1 MRAFISIDLEGMPFI
16 VSREHLF
23 VKGALYSEARKIAT
37 EITLTVAEAL
47 HEKGFDEVIVAD
59 SHGPMVNL
67 LIDELPEYV
76 EIVRGFP
83 RPLSM
88 VAFAKGSDI
97 GMFLGYHAKA
107 GTGYATFDHTY
118 SGASVDYLEINGVR
132 VSEFLL
138 NSYVLGHYG
147 IPVVLVGGDAKL
159 IEEDVRRFTPWAV
172 EIPFKNAI
180 SRYAAKSPSMK
191 KLKKELKIAV
201 AEAIRR
207 YEKGMTEPLKV
218 KEPVTVRLRLLRS
231 DMADAAELL
240 PQINRI
246 DGKTVKFKAGNIGD
260 AYRIFELLVLAAA
273 GVRSIARGD
282 TVRIS

>member
-1 MRAFISIDLEGMPFI
+1 MKAFISIDLEGMPFI

-23 VKGALYSEARKIAT
+23 VRGALYNEARKIVT
-37 EITLTVAEAL
+37 EITLTTAEAL
-47 HEKGFDEVIVAD
+47 HERGFDEVIIAD

-67 LIDELPEYV
+67 LIDELPEYLEV
-76 EIVRGFP
+76 VRGFP

-97 GMFLGYHAKA
+97 AVFLGYHAKA

-172 EIPFKNAI
+172 GVPFKHAL
-180 SRYAAKSPSMK
+180 SRYAAISSSMRK
-191 KLKKELKIAV
+191 IKEELKTGV
-201 AEAIRR
+201 AKAIKR
-207 YEKGMTEPLKV
+207 YKEDVTKPLTTS
-218 KEPVTVRLRLLRS
+218 EPVNVRLRFLGS
-231 DMADAAELL
+231 EMADAAELL
-240 PQINRI
+240 PQIKRI
-246 DGKTVKFKAGNIGD
+246 DGKTVEFKAGDIEE
-260 AYRIFELLVLAAA
+260 AYKIFELLTLTAA
-273 GVRSIARGD
+273 GVRSIVSR
-282 TVRIS
+282 